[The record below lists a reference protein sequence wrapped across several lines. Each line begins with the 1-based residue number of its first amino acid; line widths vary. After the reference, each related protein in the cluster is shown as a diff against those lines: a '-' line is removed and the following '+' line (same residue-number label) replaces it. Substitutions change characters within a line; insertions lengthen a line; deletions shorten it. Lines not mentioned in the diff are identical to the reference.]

1 MSEEPFFKNGQPV
14 IDPMERICFIEKTG
28 VLIRWLLTA
37 AFLIIQLTNPIVSD
51 RVFYI
56 GFPLAVLYNLSVQ
69 LLLRYRCNIL
79 VISHITASLDILVSL
94 ALIYLAASTDIYLW
108 YFVLL
113 VSHSAR
119 FGFLGA
125 VLSPVLFSAIY
136 FLLIFMKGISIP
148 FHTLMMRALFFIITG
163 AVSGYLARKERME
176 FDRTLRQQRDILITR
191 QQRKEMRDMLS
202 RYLSYN
208 LVEEL
213 LKSPHR
219 IRLGGARQK
228 VSVLFS
234 DISGFTRLLSVVEPE
249 RVIQVLNEY
258 LTEMTNIIFENGG
271 MVDKYV
277 GDAIIGIFGA
287 PYTAPDDSLRAVRTA
302 LNMQERLRQ
311 LQSKWKQNFGE
322 VITARIAVNTGE
334 VILGNIGSPKR
345 MDYTAIG
352 DPVNIASRLQAIADV
367 GSVVISKATYDEN
380 RFAIEALDLGKV
392 ELKGKEEPIDVFEV
406 HRING
411 EDFKT

>member
-1 MSEEPFFKNGQPV
+1 MDKRDVYSEI
-14 IDPMERICFIEKTG
+14 IDPSERICFIENTG

-37 AFLIIQLTNPIVSD
+37 AFLIIQLTNPIVSA

-56 GFPLAVLYNLSVQ
+56 GFPLAVLYSLSVQ
-69 LLLRYRCNIL
+69 ILLKYKCNIIA
-79 VISHITASLDILVSL
+79 ISYFTATVDILVSL
-94 ALIYLAASTDIYLW
+94 ALIYLAAPTDIYLW

-119 FGFLGA
+119 FGFIGA

-136 FLLIFMKGISIP
+136 VALIMVRGIQVP
-148 FHTLMMRALFFIITG
+148 LHTLMIRSLFFIITG
-163 AVSGYLARKERME
+163 VVSGYLARKEQME
-176 FDRTLRQQRDILITR
+176 FNRVLKQQQDIMIN
-191 QQRKEMRDMLS
+191 QQKRKEMRDMLS

-213 LKSPHR
+213 LKSPES
-219 IRLGGARQK
+219 IQLGGTRKK

-234 DISGFTRLLSVVEPE
+234 DISGFTQLLSAVDPE

-302 LNMQERLRQ
+302 LHMQERLRM
-311 LQSKWKQNFGE
+311 LQVKWEANLGSI
-322 VITARIAVNTGE
+322 ITARIAVNTGE
-334 VILGNIGSPKR
+334 VILG
-345 MDYTAIG
+345 
-352 DPVNIASRLQAIADV
+352 
-367 GSVVISKATYDEN
+367 
-380 RFAIEALDLGKV
+380 
-392 ELKGKEEPIDVFEV
+392 
-406 HRING
+406 
-411 EDFKT
+411 

>member
-1 MSEEPFFKNGQPV
+1 
-14 IDPMERICFIEKTG
+14 
-28 VLIRWLLTA
+28 
-37 AFLIIQLTNPIVSD
+37 
-51 RVFYI
+51 
-56 GFPLAVLYNLSVQ
+56 
-69 LLLRYRCNIL
+69 
-79 VISHITASLDILVSL
+79 
-94 ALIYLAASTDIYLW
+94 
-108 YFVLL
+108 
-113 VSHSAR
+113 
-119 FGFLGA
+119 
-125 VLSPVLFSAIY
+125 
-136 FLLIFMKGISIP
+136 
-148 FHTLMMRALFFIITG
+148 
-163 AVSGYLARKERME
+163 
-176 FDRTLRQQRDILITR
+176 
-191 QQRKEMRDMLS
+191 MLS

>member
-1 MSEEPFFKNGQPV
+1 MDKRDVYSEI
-14 IDPMERICFIEKTG
+14 IDPSERICFIENTG

-37 AFLIIQLTNPIVSD
+37 AFLIIQLTNPIVSA

-56 GFPLAVLYNLSVQ
+56 GFPLAVLYSLSVQ
-69 LLLRYRCNIL
+69 ILLKYKCNIIA
-79 VISHITASLDILVSL
+79 ISYFTATVDILVSL
-94 ALIYLAASTDIYLW
+94 ALIYLAAPTDIYLW

-119 FGFLGA
+119 FGFIGA

-136 FLLIFMKGISIP
+136 VALIMVRGIQVP
-148 FHTLMMRALFFIITG
+148 LHTLMIRSLFFIITG
-163 AVSGYLARKERME
+163 VVSGYLARKEHME
-176 FDRTLRQQRDILITR
+176 FNRVLKQQQDIMIN
-191 QQRKEMRDMLS
+191 QQKRKEMRDMLS

-213 LKSPHR
+213 LKSPES
-219 IRLGGARQK
+219 IQLGGTRKK

-234 DISGFTRLLSVVEPE
+234 DISGFTQLLSAVDPE

-302 LNMQERLRQ
+302 LHMQERLRM
-311 LQSKWKQNFGE
+311 LQVKWEENLGSI
-322 VITARIAVNTGE
+322 ITARIAVNTGE

-352 DPVNIASRLQAIADV
+352 DPVNIASRLQAIAEL
-367 GSVVISKATYDEN
+367 GTVVVSRSTYHEN
-380 RFAIEALDLGKV
+380 RSAIRVRNLGKM
-392 ELKGKEEPIDVFEV
+392 ELKGKNEPIDVFQVLAIKEK
-406 HRING
+406 G
-411 EDFKT
+411 